1 MLCTACNTEAPAES
15 TFCPKCGKPLAA
27 TGVPSATDVPATAME
42 KMKARVE
49 SVRNSPDDPEHDLW
63 KGGFSPKAM
72 IFYWLLA
79 GVVTIVALVL
89 GFVANTAMVWY
100 LGLAV
105 TFSLWLAFALYLLYQ
120 RLSVEYQ
127 LTTQRLFHRK
137 GILARVTN
145 RVEVIDIDD
154 VQFSQNFVERFLGVG
169 TIRILSTDIS
179 DPKLVMV
186 GIDDVKNVADTIDKV
201 RRDERRR
208 RGLHIETV

>member
-1 MLCTACNTEAPAES
+1 MLCTACNTDAPAES
-15 TFCPKCGKPLAA
+15 TFCPKCGKPLTA
-27 TGVPSATDVPATAME
+27 GLSADASGTAKEMMRA
-42 KMKARVE
+42 KVE
-49 SVRNSPDDPEHDLW
+49 NVRNSPDDPEHDLW

-72 IFYWLLA
+72 IGYWLLA
-79 GVVTIVALVL
+79 GVVTVVAIIAGIVV
-89 GFVANTAMVWY
+89 NQSIVWI
-100 LGLAV
+100 LGLAIA
-105 TFSLWLAFALYLLYQ
+105 FSLWVAFALYLLYQ

-154 VQFSQNFVERFLGVG
+154 VQFSQNLVERFLGVG

-179 DPKLVMV
+179 DPKLIMI

>member
-1 MLCTACNTEAPAES
+1 MLCTACNSEVSAES
-15 TFCPKCGKPLAA
+15 TFCPKCGKPLATTGDA
-27 TGVPSATDVPATAME
+27 TLTASE
-42 KMKARVE
+42 KMKAKVE
-49 SVRNSPDDPEHDLW
+49 SVRSSPDDPEHDLW

-79 GVVTIVALVL
+79 GVVTIAAVVAGIATGNNPVVWLVGL
-89 GFVANTAMVWY
+89 GISVA
-100 LGLAV
+100 
-105 TFSLWLAFALYLLYQ
+105 LWLAFALYLLYQ

-154 VQFSQNFVERFLGVG
+154 VQFSQNLVERFLGVG

-179 DPKLVMV
+179 DPKLIML

>member
-1 MLCTACNTEAPAES
+1 
-15 TFCPKCGKPLAA
+15 
-27 TGVPSATDVPATAME
+27 
-42 KMKARVE
+42 MKAKVE
-49 SVRNSPDDPEHDLW
+49 AVRSSPDDPEHDLW

-79 GVVTIVALVL
+79 GVVTIVAIVA
-89 GFVANTAMVWY
+89 GIVANNSVVWII
-100 LGLAV
+100 GIAV
-105 TFSLWLAFALYLLYQ
+105 AFSLWLAFALYLLYQ

-186 GIDDVKNVADTIDKV
+186 GIDDVKSVFDTIDKV

>member
-1 MLCTACNTEAPAES
+1 
-15 TFCPKCGKPLAA
+15 
-27 TGVPSATDVPATAME
+27 
-42 KMKARVE
+42 MKKIAQ
-49 SVRNSPDDPEHDLW
+49 L
-63 KGGFSPKAM
+63 F
-72 IFYWLLA
+72 LLSGIA
-79 GVVTIVALVL
+79 GVVVLLIGVFMQQPLWYKPAAVFTAVCTAIGLGAVPALKGYRYTAWIIVAVVAGIATGNNPVVWLVGL
-89 GFVANTAMVWY
+89 GIAFAMWI
-100 LGLAV
+100 
-105 TFSLWLAFALYLLYQ
+105 AFALYLLYQ
-120 RLSVEYQ
+120 RLGVEYQ

-154 VQFSQNFVERFLGVG
+154 VQFSQNLVERFFGVG

>member
-1 MLCTACNTEAPAES
+1 MLCTACNSEVPADA
-15 TFCPKCGKPLAA
+15 TFCPKCGKPLAE
-27 TGVPSATDVPATAME
+27 TGAAVPTPSE
-42 KMKARVE
+42 KMKAKVE
-49 SVRNSPDDPEHDLW
+49 AVRNSPDDPEHDLW
-63 KGGFSPKAM
+63 TGGFSPKAM
-72 IFYWLLA
+72 IYYWLLA
-79 GVVTIVALVL
+79 GIATIAAVGAGVATGNTVVWLVGL
-89 GFVANTAMVWY
+89 GI
-100 LGLAV
+100 
-105 TFSLWLAFALYLLYQ
+105 AFALWIAFALFLLYQ
-120 RLSVEYQ
+120 RLGVEYQ

-179 DPKLVMV
+179 DPKLVMQ

>member
-1 MLCTACNTEAPAES
+1 MLCTACNSEVPADS
-15 TFCPKCGKPLAA
+15 TFCPKCGKPLAE
-27 TGVPSATDVPATAME
+27 TGAAAPTASE
-42 KMKARVE
+42 KMRAKVE
-49 SVRNSPDDPEHDLW
+49 AVRSSPDDPEHDLW

-79 GVVTIVALVL
+79 GVVTIVAIVA
-89 GFVANTAMVWY
+89 GIVANNAVVWII
-100 LGLAV
+100 GIAV
-105 TFSLWLAFALYLLYQ
+105 AFSLWLAFALYLLYQ

-154 VQFSQNFVERFLGVG
+154 VQFSQNLVERFLGVG

-179 DPKLVMV
+179 DPKLVML